1 VGTFMKIVVFGG
13 GTGLSI
19 LIRGLKKYTKDISA
33 VVTVADNG
41 GGSGVLRE
49 DLGMLPPGDMRNCI
63 TALADIEPTM
73 IKLLQHRFKDGYLT
87 GQSFGNLFIAAMYEI
102 FGDYEHALKEIGSI
116 FRLSGK
122 VLPMTLQD
130 TQLKAYLSNGDC
142 ILGEKDIP
150 EYVSM
155 SNSYIDKV
163 TLVPEICKPLDET
176 INDINDADIIILGP
190 GSLYT
195 SVIPNIL
202 VSDIPKLIIQS
213 KATVFYICNVMTQP
227 GETDDFDVVDHV
239 NAIIKHSSRNLIDYV
254 IANDELISDDLIQ
267 NYKYKGARQVLIDE
281 DQKKKLEE
289 INIKVISSN
298 FIDIRKNYI
307 RHNAEKIGKVLFNY
321 VNEKNNLGRS
331 GVCETINQNNE

>member
-1 VGTFMKIVVFGG
+1 MKIVVFGG

-19 LIRGLKKYTKDISA
+19 LLRGLKKHSKDISA
-33 VVTVADNG
+33 IVTVADNG

-63 TALADIEPTM
+63 IALSDIEPTM
-73 IKLLQHRFKDGYLT
+73 VSLMQHRFKDGYLN
-87 GQSFGNLFIAAMYEI
+87 GQSFGNLLIAAMYEI

-130 TQLKAYLSNGDC
+130 AQLKAYLDNGDC

-150 EYVSM
+150 GYVSKL
-155 SNSYIDKV
+155 NCKID
-163 TLVPEICKPLDET
+163 TISLVPEVCKPLDET
-176 INDINDADIIILGP
+176 VRDIQEADIIILGP

-202 VSDIPKLIIQS
+202 VDKIPTIISES

-227 GETDDFDVVDHV
+227 GETDNYNVYDHV
-239 NAIIKHSSRNLIDYV
+239 NAIIKHSNRYLIDYV
-254 IANDELISDDLIQ
+254 IANDELISESAIE
-267 NYKYKGARQVLIDE
+267 NYKFKGAKQVLIDDE
-281 DQKKKLEE
+281 QIKKLEE
-289 INIKVISSN
+289 MNIKVISSN
-298 FIDIRKNYI
+298 FIEIRKNYI
-307 RHNAEKIGKVLFNY
+307 RHNAEKIGQLLFNY
-321 VNEKNNLGRS
+321 VKEKK
-331 GVCETINQNNE
+331 

>member
-1 VGTFMKIVVFGG
+1 MKLVVFGG

-19 LIRGLKKYTKDISA
+19 LLRGLKGYTKNISA

-130 TQLKAYLSNGDC
+130 TQLKALLNNGDC

-150 EYVSM
+150 EYVIS
-155 SNSYIDKV
+155 SNSKIDKI
-163 TLVPEICKPLDET
+163 TLVPEVCKPLEET
-176 INDINDADIIILGP
+176 VNDINDADIIILGP

-202 VSDIPKLIIQS
+202 VHDIPNLIIQS

-227 GETDDFDVVDHV
+227 GETDDYNVVDHV

-254 IANDELISDDLIQ
+254 IANDEIISDDLIS

-281 DQKKKLEE
+281 EQRRNLEE

-321 VNEKNNLGRS
+321 VNEKNNIGGS
-331 GVCETINQNNE
+331 AVYGTIKQDNL

>member
-1 VGTFMKIVVFGG
+1 MKIVVFGG

-19 LIRGLKKYTKDISA
+19 LLRGLKKYTSDISA

-63 TALADIEPTM
+63 IALSDIEPTM
-73 IKLLQHRFKDGYLT
+73 VRLMQHRFKDGYLN
-87 GQSFGNLFIAAMYEI
+87 GQSFGNLLIAAMYEI

-130 TQLKAYLSNGDC
+130 AQLKAYLDDGEC

-150 EYVSM
+150 EFVNKSGCKIDRVS
-155 SNSYIDKV
+155 
-163 TLVPEICKPLDET
+163 LVPEICMPLEET
-176 INDINDADIIILGP
+176 VRDLSEADIIVLGP

-202 VSDIPKLIIQS
+202 VQNIPKLISES
-213 KATVFYICNVMTQP
+213 KATVFYICNLMTQP
-227 GETDDFDVVDHV
+227 GETDNYNVYDHV
-239 NAIIKHSSRNLIDYV
+239 NAIIKHSSRYLIDYV
-254 IANDELISDDLIQ
+254 IVNDELISESQIA
-267 NYKYKGARQVLIDE
+267 NYKFKGARQVVIDE
-281 DQKKKLEE
+281 EQIRKLEE
-289 INIKVISSN
+289 MNIKVISSN
-298 FIDIRKNYI
+298 FVEIRKNYI
-307 RHNAEKIGKVLFNY
+307 RHNSKKIGKLLFNY
-321 VNEKNNLGRS
+321 SNEKNKA
-331 GVCETINQNNE
+331 

>member
-1 VGTFMKIVVFGG
+1 MKIVVFGG

-19 LIRGLKKYTKDISA
+19 LLRGLKKYTRDISA

-63 TALADIEPTM
+63 IALSDIEPTM
-73 IKLLQHRFKDGYLT
+73 VSLMQHRFKDGYLN
-87 GQSFGNLFIAAMYEI
+87 GQSFGNLLIAAMYEI

-130 TQLKAYLSNGDC
+130 AQLKAYLNNGDC

-150 EYVSM
+150 EYVNK
-155 SNSYIDKV
+155 SNCEIDKIS
-163 TLVPEICKPLDET
+163 LVPEMCLPLGET
-176 INDINDADIIILGP
+176 LKDIKEADIIVLGP

-202 VSDIPKLIIQS
+202 VQGIPDAITKS
-213 KATVFYICNVMTQP
+213 EAKVFYICNLMTQP
-227 GETDDFDVVDHV
+227 GETDNYNVYDHV
-239 NAIIKHSSRNLIDYV
+239 KAIIKHSNRYLIDYV
-254 IANDELISDDLIQ
+254 IANDELISESLKE
-267 NYKYKGARQVLIDE
+267 NYKFKGAKQVIADNE
-281 DQKKKLEE
+281 QIKMLEE
-289 INIKVISSN
+289 MNIKVISSN
-298 FIDIRKNYI
+298 FIEIRKNYI
-307 RHNAEKIGKVLFNY
+307 RHNAEKIGQLLLNY
-321 VNEKNNLGRS
+321 VLEKNK
-331 GVCETINQNNE
+331 

>member
-1 VGTFMKIVVFGG
+1 MKVVVFGG

-19 LIRGLKKYTKDISA
+19 LLRGLKKYTKDISA

-87 GQSFGNLFIAAMYEI
+87 GQSFGNLLIAAMYEI

-130 TQLKAYLSNGDC
+130 TQLKAFLENGDC

-150 EYVSM
+150 EFAKR
-155 SNSYIDKV
+155 SNSKIDII
-163 TLVPEICKPLDET
+163 TLVPEFCKALEET
-176 INDINDADIIILGP
+176 IKDINEADIIILGP

-202 VSDIPKLIIQS
+202 VHDIPELIVKS
-213 KATVFYICNVMTQP
+213 KATVFYVCNVMTQP
-227 GETDDFDVVDHV
+227 GETDNYNVLDHV
-239 NAIIKHSSRNLIDYV
+239 NAIIKHSSRYLIDYV
-254 IANDELISDDLIQ
+254 IANDEIISEDLIQ
-267 NYKYKGARQVLIDE
+267 NYKYKGASQVLIDDE
-281 DQKKKLEE
+281 QIKQLEE
-289 INIKVISSN
+289 MNIKVISSN

-307 RHNAEKIGKVLFNY
+307 RHNAEKIGSVLFNY
-321 VNEKNNLGRS
+321 VNEKL
-331 GVCETINQNNE
+331 V

>member
-1 VGTFMKIVVFGG
+1 MKIVVFGG

-19 LIRGLKKYTKDISA
+19 LLRGLKNYTRDISA
-33 VVTVADNG
+33 IVTVADNG

-63 TALADIEPTM
+63 LALSDIEPTM
-73 IKLLQHRFKDGYLT
+73 LKLMQHRFKDGYLN
-87 GQSFGNLFIAAMYEI
+87 GQSFGNLLIAAMYEI

-130 TQLKAYLSNGDC
+130 AQLKAFLDNGDC

-150 EYVSM
+150 EYVSK
-155 SNSYIDKV
+155 SGCKIDRV
-163 TLVPEICKPLDET
+163 SLVPNICMPLEET
-176 INDINDADIIILGP
+176 LKDIKEADIIVLGP

-202 VSDIPKLIIQS
+202 VKNITELITES
-213 KATVFYICNVMTQP
+213 KATVFYICNLMTQP
-227 GETDDFDVVDHV
+227 GETDNYNVYDHV
-239 NAIIKHSSRNLIDYV
+239 NAIIKHSNRYIIDYV
-254 IANDELISDDLIQ
+254 IANDELISEKQIE
-267 NYKYKGARQVLIDE
+267 NYKFKGAKQVLIDNE
-281 DQKKKLEE
+281 QIKNLEE

-298 FIDIRKNYI
+298 FVDIRKNYI
-307 RHNAEKIGKVLFNY
+307 RHNSEKIGQLLFNY
-321 VNEKNNLGRS
+321 HREKNKA
-331 GVCETINQNNE
+331 

>member
-1 VGTFMKIVVFGG
+1 MNIVVFGG

-19 LIRGLKKYTKDISA
+19 LLRGLKNFTRDISA
-33 VVTVADNG
+33 IVTVADNG

-63 TALADIEPTM
+63 LALSDIEPTM
-73 IKLLQHRFKDGYLT
+73 LKLMQHRFKDGYLN
-87 GQSFGNLFIAAMYEI
+87 GQSFGNLLIAAMYEI

-130 TQLKAYLSNGDC
+130 AQLKAYLDNGEC

-150 EYVSM
+150 EYVNKSGCR
-155 SNSYIDKV
+155 IDKV
-163 TLVPEICKPLDET
+163 SLVPEMCLPLEET
-176 INDINDADIIILGP
+176 VRDIKEADIIILGP

-202 VSDIPKLIIQS
+202 VKNIPELITES
-213 KATVFYICNVMTQP
+213 KAKVFYICNLMTQP
-227 GETDDFDVVDHV
+227 GETDNYNVYDHV
-239 NAIIKHSSRNLIDYV
+239 NAIIKHSNRYILDYV
-254 IANDELISDDLIQ
+254 IANDELISESQIE
-267 NYKYKGARQVLIDE
+267 NYKFKGAKQVIIDDE
-281 DQKKKLEE
+281 QIKKLEE
-289 INIKVISSN
+289 MNIKVISSN

-307 RHNAEKIGKVLFNY
+307 RHNSEKIGQLLFNY
-321 VNEKNNLGRS
+321 EGKK
-331 GVCETINQNNE
+331 

>member
-1 VGTFMKIVVFGG
+1 MKIVVFGG

-19 LIRGLKKYTKDISA
+19 LLRGLKRYTRDITA

-73 IKLLQHRFKDGYLT
+73 LKLLQHRFRDGYLS
-87 GQSFGNLFIAAMYEI
+87 GQSFGNLLIAAMYEI

-122 VLPMTLQD
+122 VLPMTLED
-130 TQLKAYLSNGDC
+130 AQLKALLTNGDY

-150 EYVSM
+150 AYVTKTCS
-155 SNSYIDKV
+155 SIDRV
-163 TLVPEICKPLDET
+163 FLVPSVCRPLDDT
-176 INDINDADIIILGP
+176 LKDIEESDIVILGP
-190 GSLYT
+190 GSLFT
-195 SVIPNIL
+195 SVMPNLL
-202 VSDIPKLIIQS
+202 VEDIPESIMKSQA
-213 KATVFYICNVMTQP
+213 KVFYICNVMTQP
-227 GETDDFDVVDHV
+227 GETDGYNVTDHV
-239 NAIIKHSSRNLIDYV
+239 KAIIKHSGRNLIDYV
-254 IANDELISDDLIQ
+254 IANDQVISSDAMN
-267 NYKYKGARQVLIDE
+267 NYKYKGSSQVLIDKE
-281 DQKKKLEE
+281 QIKELEE

-307 RHNAEKIGKVLFNY
+307 RHNADKIGKVLSNY
-321 VNEKNNLGRS
+321 VRERRR
-331 GVCETINQNNE
+331 